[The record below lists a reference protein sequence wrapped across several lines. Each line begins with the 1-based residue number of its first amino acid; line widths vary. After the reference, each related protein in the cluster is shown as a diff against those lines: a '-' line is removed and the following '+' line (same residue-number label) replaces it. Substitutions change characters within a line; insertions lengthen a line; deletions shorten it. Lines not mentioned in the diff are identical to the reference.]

1 MKKLHLLF
9 LFIGISCQNEDDP
22 DIIINIPKKE
32 YTVESTGG
40 IVDIILQ
47 SSMEPSIDIE
57 KKEWLHSVNTRS
69 EQFNIKSFI
78 CDPNPLSQERT
89 SKIIFTIPGSE
100 IIQTILI
107 TQKGICK

>member
-1 MKKLHLLF
+1 MKKLHHLF
-9 LFIGISCQNEDDP
+9 LFIGILFSCQNEDDP

-57 KKEWLHSVNTRS
+57 KKEWLHSVITRS
-69 EQFNIKSFI
+69 EQFN
-78 CDPNPLSQERT
+78 
-89 SKIIFTIPGSE
+89 
-100 IIQTILI
+100 
-107 TQKGICK
+107 